1 MASWADLWLKEKA
14 LKHVVFKMQLDKNRH
29 QQKEEEMSKP
39 SDFSLLSD
47 TLALQI
53 LIKLPQ
59 QNPNSLV
66 CKKWMC
72 LLGQLVTS
80 IKLLDWNFLESGR
93 LVSRFPNLTHIDL
106 ASACI
111 DSTKNSPILLTHR
124 LISIHLDSEF
134 IVGNKFVCDDNL
146 LSLEKIDR
154 GLRVLAR
161 GCPSLRKLVLI
172 SASEDGL
179 SCVAEEC
186 PTLQELE
193 LHDCTD
199 FALKGIVECKNLQI
213 LKLVGCVD
221 GFYGSVISDI
231 GLTILANG
239 CKRLVKIELSGCE
252 GSYDGIRA
260 IGQCCDMLEEITFFD
275 HRMDAGW
282 IAALSFCG
290 NLKTLRLISCKKV
303 DPSPGP
309 IEHLGSCPTLETLHL
324 QRCQIRDKESA
335 NALFLVCIA
344 VRDVVIQDCW
354 GMHNE
359 MFAFASICRRV
370 KFLSLEGCSLLTTDC
385 LESVVLS
392 WVELQQLKVVS
403 CNNIKDSEVTPAM
416 STLFSALKELKWR
429 PDTRSLLS
437 SDLAGTG
444 IGKKGG
450 RFFKKTNLL
459 HTEQLKAPFLQMQ
472 MPLPDLID

>member
-1 MASWADLWLKEKA
+1 
-14 LKHVVFKMQLDKNRH
+14 
-29 QQKEEEMSKP
+29 
-39 SDFSLLSD
+39 
-47 TLALQI
+47 
-53 LIKLPQ
+53 
-59 QNPNSLV
+59 
-66 CKKWMC
+66 
-72 LLGQLVTS
+72 
-80 IKLLDWNFLESGR
+80 
-93 LVSRFPNLTHIDL
+93 
-106 ASACI
+106 
-111 DSTKNSPILLTHR
+111 
-124 LISIHLDSEF
+124 
-134 IVGNKFVCDDNL
+134 
-146 LSLEKIDR
+146 
-154 GLRVLAR
+154 
-161 GCPSLRKLVLI
+161 
-172 SASEDGL
+172 
-179 SCVAEEC
+179 
-186 PTLQELE
+186 
-193 LHDCTD
+193 
-199 FALKGIVECKNLQI
+199 
-213 LKLVGCVD
+213 
-221 GFYGSVISDI
+221 
-231 GLTILANG
+231 
-239 CKRLVKIELSGCE
+239 
-252 GSYDGIRA
+252 
-260 IGQCCDMLEEITFFD
+260 
-275 HRMDAGW
+275 MDAGW

-450 RFFKKTNLL
+450 RFFKKGRCYKVRN
-459 HTEQLKAPFLQMQ
+459 ANPFSAE
-472 MPLPDLID
+472 